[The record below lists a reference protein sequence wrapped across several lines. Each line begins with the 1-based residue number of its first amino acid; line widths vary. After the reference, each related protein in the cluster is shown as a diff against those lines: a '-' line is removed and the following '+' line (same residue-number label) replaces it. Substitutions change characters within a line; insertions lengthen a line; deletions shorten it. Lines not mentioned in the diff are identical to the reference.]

1 MSSLSSSNTAIT
13 TITSSKDGN
22 SQIKFSNKACT
33 CFYISSQWWK
43 RILENSNINKIE
55 KWWSQGFKKLREWTQ
70 IVAGPKWINFIRR
83 FDKKRTISLNY
94 DPLSYALN
102 FDDGSND
109 DGKREE
115 IK

>member
-1 MSSLSSSNTAIT
+1 MSSLSSPTTTIIT
-13 TITSSKDGN
+13 TTTFSKGGN
-22 SQIKFSNKACT
+22 SKIKFSNKACT
-33 CFYISSQWWK
+33 CFYISLQWWK
-43 RILENSNINKIE
+43 RIVENNDINKIE
-55 KWWSQGFKKLREWTQ
+55 KWWNQVYRKLRECSQ

-102 FDDGSND
+102 FDDGEG
-109 DGKREE
+109 GKE

>member
-1 MSSLSSSNTAIT
+1 MSSLSSSTTAIT
-13 TITSSKDGN
+13 TTTTTI
-22 SQIKFSNKACT
+22 FSNKACT

-43 RILENSNINKIE
+43 RLSENNKINKME
-55 KWWSQGFKKLREWTQ
+55 KWWGQGYKKLREWSQ

-109 DGKREE
+109 HGEEEKE